1 MNRRITMLDAVTKTL
16 SQMLSPPFRALLLKA
31 MGLALLL
38 VVLIGIAVHRLLV
51 WLASLG
57 ESWAE
62 SVLGATAHTPLAI
75 LAWILSVAAGLGI
88 VVGSVFLMPA
98 ATALVGSFF
107 ADDIA
112 LEVERRHY
120 PDEPVGTPLP
130 PMRAILEGG
139 KTALLAIVIYL
150 IAVPSLL
157 IAGLGAIIFFI
168 ATAYLLGRVYFE
180 LAAMR
185 YRSAAQAKMLRKRN
199 QGAVFTAGLFI
210 AAFVSIPVISLA
222 APLFAM
228 ALMVH
233 VHKRTMTSGQSTID
247 APRLRP

>member
-1 MNRRITMLDAVTKTL
+1 MLDAVTKTL

-38 VVLIGIAVHRLLV
+38 VVLIGIAVHRLLA

-107 ADDIA
+107 A
-112 LEVERRHY
+112 EW
-120 PDEPVGTPLP
+120 
-130 PMRAILEGG
+130 
-139 KTALLAIVIYL
+139 
-150 IAVPSLL
+150 
-157 IAGLGAIIFFI
+157 
-168 ATAYLLGRVYFE
+168 
-180 LAAMR
+180 
-185 YRSAAQAKMLRKRN
+185 RSATR
-199 QGAVFTAGLFI
+199 
-210 AAFVSIPVISLA
+210 
-222 APLFAM
+222 
-228 ALMVH
+228 
-233 VHKRTMTSGQSTID
+233 D
-247 APRLRP
+247 